1 MQPINPGDIM
11 KGMGVGEVIFSKSKK
26 FNVGDKFLGMTFWQK
41 YSVLEGKTL
50 TPLPNN
56 YDHY

>member
-1 MQPINPGDIM
+1 M